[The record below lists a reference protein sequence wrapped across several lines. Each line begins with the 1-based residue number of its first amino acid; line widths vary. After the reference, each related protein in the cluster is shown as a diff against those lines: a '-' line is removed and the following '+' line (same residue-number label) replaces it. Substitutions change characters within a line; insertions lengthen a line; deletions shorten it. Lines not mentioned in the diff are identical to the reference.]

1 MIVKRRHMMSR
12 IIFAAVTAGVV
23 ALVPGLRALT
33 IQQFAG
39 ASPGSVAVPG
49 GGLVPGGYGT
59 LTDKKGNSWV
69 MQQNGVLGRA
79 GNSMMNQ
86 GLNLRV
92 NNQNF
97 YNYQPLMTA
106 DGKEYVMPHRH
117 SGQMLGLQVTRRVRL
132 HEAEG
137 VLRYLEVFE
146 NPGGHD
152 VTATVEVRTNFS
164 GNYKTYITEQG
175 NENVTTLG
183 AKESS
188 VLVMPSSST
197 PGNAFLFT
205 VCSQKGRIKPTIS
218 NQNKYSLSFHYNFV
232 VPAGDTVTIMH
243 TVSQVPAPAKL
254 DVKSV
259 AKILKSTALSRFVK
273 SLPVEFRPTL
283 ANYSAGG
290 GFGGLALLSSTSL
303 DGLGVERGKQDV
315 LALGEKTRLLGK
327 ASCGSLRVATGY
339 GKVEI
344 PFESVAGLVGGNRG
358 RSETARVFLRDGQVF
373 SGKVEAEDLRFVL
386 PSGSSMNLDIDSL
399 DRLVRSETGEEGRW
413 HPDVVALMETY
424 QGDRLAL
431 TGGESIFF
439 DCVTSWGD
447 MRFSLEE
454 VLWIIPPEDEPVGE
468 FIEFKDGSR
477 LFGFLMGES
486 IKMQSQLFGSYQL
499 KPNEIRAVITKAML
513 AKKKEEERGV
523 FAEEIGLQQ
532 PHLNLAGGQ
541 RLVGQIAAPE
551 LNLVTHAE
559 LIKTQPEEIR
569 LMRNMSEEWD
579 TDFEDTPPFQVEMW
593 GGSVVMGH
601 VREPVLPVTVRGREW
616 RVPLQDIVSVVYP
629 QPRISDSARTSMAR
643 LIRELGDD
651 DWSTRENA
659 TQELREYGYLAKS
672 LLVEALRVSGDE
684 EVRRRIEQILGGMD

>member
-1 MIVKRRHMMSR
+1 MHV
-12 IIFAAVTAGVV
+12 FALAALIAGGIRE
-23 ALVPGLRALT
+23 AGALT
-33 IQQFAG
+33 IQQFSG
-39 ASPGSVAVPG
+39 STPGGGAVPG
-49 GGLVPGGYGT
+49 SGLVPGGYGT
-59 LTDKKGNSWV
+59 LTDKKGNTWV
-69 MQQNGVLGRA
+69 MQQNGVLGRT

-97 YNYQPLMTA
+97 YNYQPMMTA

-117 SGQMLGLQVTRRVRL
+117 AGQMQGLSVSRRVRL

-137 VLRYLEVFE
+137 VMRYLEVFE

-152 VTATVEVRTNFS
+152 VSATIEVRTNFS
-164 GNYKTYITEQG
+164 GNYQAYITDQG

-183 AKESS
+183 PKESS
-188 VLVMPSSST
+188 VLVTPSSST
-197 PGNAFLFT
+197 PGKAFIFS
-205 VCSQKGRIKPTIS
+205 VCSPKSVIKPTIS

-243 TVSQVPAPAKL
+243 TVSQVPVPANL
-254 DVKSV
+254 DTKSV
-259 AKILKSTALSRFVK
+259 AKLLKQVSLSRFLK
-273 SLPVEFRPTL
+273 TLPPEYRPTL

-303 DGLGVERGKQDV
+303 EGLAVERGKQDV

-327 ASCGSLRVATGY
+327 ASCGNLKVSTSY
-339 GKVEI
+339 GDISV

-386 PSGSSMNLDIDSL
+386 PSGSSMNLDIESL
-399 DRLVRSETGEEGRW
+399 DRLVRSETEDEGCW
-413 HPDVVALMETY
+413 HAEVVALLETY

-431 TGGESIFF
+431 TGGENILL

-454 VLWIIPPEDEPVGE
+454 VLWITPPEEEPVGQ

-477 LFGFLMGES
+477 LFGFLTGGS
-486 IKMQSQLFGSYQL
+486 IQMQSQLFGSYQL
-499 KPNEIRAVITKAML
+499 KPQEIRAVITKAVL
-513 AKKKEEERGV
+513 AKKKEEEQGL
-523 FAEEIGLQQ
+523 FSEELGLQQ

-541 RLVGQIAAPE
+541 RLVAQIAAPE
-551 LNLVTHAE
+551 LHLVTHAE
-559 LIKTQPEEIR
+559 LITTQPEEIR
-569 LMRNMSEEWD
+569 IMQNTSEEWD
-579 TDFEDTPPFQVEMW
+579 TVFEDTPPFQVEMW
-593 GGSVVMGH
+593 GGSIVLGH
-601 VREPVLPVTVRGREW
+601 VREPVLPVMVRGREW

-629 QPRISDSARTSMAR
+629 QPRISDSARTSIAK

-659 TQELREYGYLAKS
+659 TQELREYGYLAKA
-672 LLVEALRVSGDE
+672 LLVEVLRVSGDE